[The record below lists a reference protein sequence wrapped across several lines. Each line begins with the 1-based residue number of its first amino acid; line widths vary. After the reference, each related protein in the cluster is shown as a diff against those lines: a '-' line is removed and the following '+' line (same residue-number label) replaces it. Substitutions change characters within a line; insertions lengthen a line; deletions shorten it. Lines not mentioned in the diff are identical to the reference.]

1 MPRYHVT
8 LTAEEREQLDSYRQG
23 RHSARSA
30 LIATAL
36 LMLDEGPAAP
46 ERVPVSVEQA
56 AKLLN
61 VSDRSLNTWKRK
73 FVEDGIDVALERKQR
88 DTPPRPIVF
97 DGDFEAK
104 LIALACT
111 EPPEGHAR
119 WTVRLLAAKVV
130 ELGIVES
137 VSAMTVQRA
146 LKKTHFDLTSRN
158 IGRSL
163 KVTTPNL

>member
-1 MPRYHVT
+1 MLSHVEN
-8 LTAEEREQLDSYRQG
+8 A
-23 RHSARSA
+23 
-30 LIATAL
+30 
-36 LMLDEGPAAP
+36 
-46 ERVPVSVEQA
+46 
-56 AKLLN
+56 
-61 VSDRSLNTWKRK
+61 
-73 FVEDGIDVALERKQR
+73 IDVALERKKR

-146 LKKTHFDLTSRN
+146 LKKRISTSPLE
-158 IGRSL
+158 IL
-163 KVTTPNL
+163 EDP